1 MLKRKLQRRF
11 PKPEN
16 VRITQHFSLFLV
28 PHVISVKNVIYV
40 VKIATQTGMIFLK
53 IIIYL

>member
-1 MLKRKLQRRF
+1 MLKRKLQIRF

-28 PHVISVKNVIYV
+28 PHGISVKNVIYV
-40 VKIATQTGMIFLK
+40 VKIVTQTGMIFLK